1 MSSACRSVGGVA
13 AAACPK
19 KQSRPQE
26 QARRLVPWDNVG
38 MNTSSDSDDSDDSG
52 ADPTI
57 SCASCEACCCRLE
70 VMLMGEDDP
79 PVQLTAQDR
88 WGGWVMR
95 RLEDGWCIAVDRET
109 MRCTIYE
116 RRPTVCRDYETG
128 ASECIIERRQL
139 LGRRPVSAIRS

>member
-1 MSSACRSVGGVA
+1 MPDMNASS
-13 AAACPK
+13 
-19 KQSRPQE
+19 
-26 QARRLVPWDNVG
+26 
-38 MNTSSDSDDSDDSG
+38 DSDDSG

-79 PVQLTAQDR
+79 PVQLTVQDR

-95 RLEDGWCIAVDRET
+95 RLEDGWCIAVDRKT

-116 RRPTVCRDYETG
+116 RRPTVCRDYEAG
-128 ASECIIERRQL
+128 ASECIGERRQL
-139 LGRRPVSAIRS
+139 LGRRPGPAGAATRP